1 MLYLTLQFGV
11 LVMICVALT
20 INRAWTQPNI
30 GTVALGVVCAVVGA
44 LMEARRVEQTKTVT
58 EDQKQLFMLPA
69 RDRSRS
75 MQTGCLSMLF
85 AASYVALG
93 LILLMFQALAFF
105 GS

>member
-1 MLYLTLQFGV
+1 MLYLTLQLGV
-11 LVMICVALT
+11 LIAVCVALA
-20 INRAWTQPNI
+20 IHGAWAKANVSI
-30 GTVALGVVCAVVGA
+30 VALGVLCVVIGA